1 MPFLEPMANLQLTL
15 YNCQNLE
22 SGTLLAERSQSK
34 NNRDTPR
41 SLDIEVVLLSFE
53 SRDHFQNQN

>member
-1 MPFLEPMANLQLTL
+1 MPFWEPMANLQPTL

-41 SLDIEVVLLSFE
+41 GLDIEVVLLSFE
-53 SRDHFQNQN
+53 SRDHFQNEN